1 MTQLVLDE
9 DREPA
14 IIVGADVNMA
24 TRTSEYSPD
33 GERFRSYCR
42 FFAEEMLPFIEN
54 KYAVR
59 RDKGQRILA
68 GDSLGGTV
76 SLHLALD
83 YRDLFCQVI
92 SLSGA
97 FFYGNTRERLAQE
110 TDLSW
115 LKMYMLI
122 GLQETEVKTERG
134 THDFLEHNRLTKPLL
149 EEKGARVCYLERD
162 GVHLWG
168 FWQKELPEALR
179 YFGE

>member
-97 FFYGNTRERLAQE
+97 FLWKYPGAACTRNRFILAEDVHADRAAGNGGENGE
-110 TDLSW
+110 
-115 LKMYMLI
+115 
-122 GLQETEVKTERG
+122 G
-134 THDFLEHNRLTKPLL
+134 N
-149 EEKGARVCYLERD
+149 AR
-162 GVHLWG
+162 
-168 FWQKELPEALR
+168 FP
-179 YFGE
+179 